1 MFDWDVADIDQVAA
15 DKLILIEVRRALDEL
30 ERKLLG
36 LTVFRPWATKP
47 DVTELERN
55 DRER

>member
-30 ERKLLG
+30 ERKLL
-36 LTVFRPWATKP
+36 
-47 DVTELERN
+47 D
-55 DRER
+55 